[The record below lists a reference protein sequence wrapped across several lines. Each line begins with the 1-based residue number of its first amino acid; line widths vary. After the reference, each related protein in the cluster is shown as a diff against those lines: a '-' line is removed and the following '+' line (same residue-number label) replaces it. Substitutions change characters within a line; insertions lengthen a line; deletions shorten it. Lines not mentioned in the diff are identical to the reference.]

1 MSSRFDGKNLL
12 FLSYFLIFCLE
23 SQLVSLMTF
32 VGKTSV
38 EQNGL
43 DAAYLLMFK
52 SCAKKKDISLKT
64 PLAKISKQSE
74 KDKNFQIAGEKVRKK
89 TMFFQL

>member
-1 MSSRFDGKNLL
+1 MVKIYF
-12 FLSYFLIFCLE
+12 FLSYFLIFCIE

-38 EQNGL
+38 EQNSL
-43 DAAYLLMFK
+43 EAANLLMFK

-74 KDKNFQIAGEKVRKK
+74 KDENF
-89 TMFFQL
+89 